1 MKKTFVIIA
10 ALALSTGL
18 FAQTQDSLLR
28 RQMELE
34 REFNPT
40 LLDADKINSLPAL
53 REPTIQKANTNYST
67 WAGRVTPPIEI
78 SLPRPGSIMTD
89 IPFST
94 KKGYLFLNAGNYANI
109 NGAFGYRLVEDEKNN
124 LSFSFLHNSTNGD
137 ISYVQESQGIEA
149 GNSNN
154 AYLMDN
160 LGQLNYM
167 HIAESLKL
175 NMHLSYL
182 NSQFNYYGNPFEND
196 RFFNN
201 EKYNFGMLSAK
212 IGIESVES
220 DLLNYRGFVDF
231 KNFNTKQSKTAIYEW
246 MKGNQIHAVV
256 GFDKPFRNSSK
267 IGIDGSIVTVVYNS
281 DVDNYFLFN
290 AAPYIFF
297 GSSDAHA
304 KLGVDLLF
312 QNSENTKMRVVPNID
327 LNWNLTDRSSVYAKV
342 HGGFNHNT
350 LPEIMNESRYILTNM
365 PVKASFTHLD
375 FEAGAKIGEVSGF
388 RFDLF
393 GGYKKT
399 DDEHFLV
406 LNSKDDIGGDAFGPF
421 MESLKPIYGTLTH
434 SYIGG
439 MIHSNI
445 WSPLDVSLRLKKNF
459 YNTKEVKNNNID
471 IADAKAY
478 NMPGVDL
485 DIRAS
490 LELIENLKLTL
501 NYYFAGERWTNFEN
515 NNIKMD
521 NINDLNIGG
530 VYDINE
536 SFSLNIKANNILSQ
550 KYDIWYGYPAQG
562 INVAGGFTL
571 KF

>member
-327 LNWNLTDRSSVYAKV
+327 LNWNLTDRYSVYAKV

-350 LPEIMNESRYILTNM
+350 LPEIMKES
-365 PVKASFTHLD
+365 
-375 FEAGAKIGEVSGF
+375 
-388 RFDLF
+388 
-393 GGYKKT
+393 
-399 DDEHFLV
+399 
-406 LNSKDDIGGDAFGPF
+406 
-421 MESLKPIYGTLTH
+421 
-434 SYIGG
+434 
-439 MIHSNI
+439 
-445 WSPLDVSLRLKKNF
+445 
-459 YNTKEVKNNNID
+459 
-471 IADAKAY
+471 
-478 NMPGVDL
+478 
-485 DIRAS
+485 
-490 LELIENLKLTL
+490 
-501 NYYFAGERWTNFEN
+501 
-515 NNIKMD
+515 
-521 NINDLNIGG
+521 
-530 VYDINE
+530 
-536 SFSLNIKANNILSQ
+536 
-550 KYDIWYGYPAQG
+550 
-562 INVAGGFTL
+562 
-571 KF
+571 